1 MCKTTGISP
10 QMLLSRIKY
19 NQNACVFDYDAMS
32 GEMSAQNTL
41 SHLSLP
47 YVYLTV
53 VCCSFLLPRRRRL
66 VRGCVNR
73 ARPHNKLQCS
83 PFVLHDTCEAEPAYL
98 LTQTPR
104 HGISHTPFD
113 QTRCARECACGCCS
127 CVFVL
132 VSGLLF
138 RVPASAP
145 VCVCACACD
154 PPGRLN
160 VVDDAW
166 HKRACV

>member
-1 MCKTTGISP
+1 MRIRLRRAVRRNVRTKHTLTLVFAIC
-10 QMLLSRIKY
+10 LLNSR
-19 NQNACVFDYDAMS
+19 
-32 GEMSAQNTL
+32 
-41 SHLSLP
+41 
-47 YVYLTV
+47 
-53 VCCSFLLPRRRRL
+53 VCCSCLLPRRRRL

-145 VCVCACACD
+145 VCVFARVCD

-166 HKRACV
+166 HKRACVWRLSSLSGSSGC